1 MKVADGDKKFKKEMI
16 MIGDSILSRPSNV
29 SKAYVDRQDSRKV
42 DKIEGKTLSSND
54 FTNDYKSKIDSAV
67 HSIISSGDL
76 IESQNGVVNLT
87 PEVLK
92 CLASGVIQRTNDGPT
107 YFLRIHTERLSSD
120 ATGSFY
126 VSLSDSGG
134 NGIFGNAGSILIY
147 HMAIDIGDPTR
158 YLFSVGYKKDSS
170 TVHQLNVVSSNIIT
184 LGAKNAQGTQVIQ
197 NTDNRDGFVMQAAL
211 CIRL

>member
-1 MKVADGDKKFKKEMI
+1 MI
-16 MIGDSILSRPSNV
+16 TIGDSILSRSSGVN
-29 SKAYVDRQDSRKV
+29 KAYVDRQDSLKV
-42 DKIEGKTLSSND
+42 DKIDGKTLSSND
-54 FTNDYKSKIDSAV
+54 FTNEYKSKIDSAIQ
-67 HSIISSGDL
+67 SITSSGEL
-76 IESQNGVVNLT
+76 IETQNGVVNLT
-87 PEVLK
+87 PTLLK
-92 CLASGVIQRTNDGPT
+92 CLASNVVERTNNEST
-107 YFLRIHTERLSSD
+107 YFLRIHTERIASSV
-120 ATGSFY
+120 TGSFY

>member
-1 MKVADGDKKFKKEMI
+1 MVI
-16 MIGDSILSRPSNV
+16 IGDSILSRTSNV
-29 SKAYVDRQDSRKV
+29 NKAYVDHQDSLKV
-42 DKIEGKTLSSND
+42 DKEVGKALSSND
-54 FTNDYKSKIDSAV
+54 FTDDYRSKIDHA
-67 HSIISSGDL
+67 IQGITSSG
-76 IESQNGVVNLT
+76 ESVEIQNSVVNLT

>member
-1 MKVADGDKKFKKEMI
+1 MVI
-16 MIGDSILSRPSNV
+16 IGDSILSRTSNV
-29 SKAYVDRQDSRKV
+29 NKAYVDHQDSLKV
-42 DKIEGKTLSSND
+42 DKEVGKTLSSND
-54 FTNDYKSKIDSAV
+54 FTDDYRSKIDHA
-67 HSIISSGDL
+67 IQGITSSG
-76 IESQNGVVNLT
+76 ESVEIQNSVVNLT

-134 NGIFGNAGSILIY
+134 NGIFGNTGSILIY

-158 YLFSVGYKKDSS
+158 YLFSVGYKRDSS
-170 TVHQLNVVSSNIIT
+170 TEHQLNVVSSNIIT

>member
-1 MKVADGDKKFKKEMI
+1 MVI
-16 MIGDSILSRPSNV
+16 IGDSILSRTSNV
-29 SKAYVDRQDSRKV
+29 NKAYVDHQDSLKV
-42 DKIEGKTLSSND
+42 DKEVGKTLSSND
-54 FTNDYKSKIDSAV
+54 FTDDYRSKIDHA
-67 HSIISSGDL
+67 IQGITSSGEPVE
-76 IESQNGVVNLT
+76 IQNSVVNLT

-92 CLASGVIQRTNDGPT
+92 CLESGVIQRTNDGPT

>member
-1 MKVADGDKKFKKEMI
+1 MI
-16 MIGDSILSRPSNV
+16 TIGDSILSRSSGVN
-29 SKAYVDRQDSRKV
+29 KAYVDRQDSLKV
-42 DKIEGKTLSSND
+42 DKIDGKTLSSND
-54 FTNDYKSKIDSAV
+54 FTNEYKSKIDSAIQ
-67 HSIISSGDL
+67 SITSSG
-76 IESQNGVVNLT
+76 ESVEIQNGVVNLT
-87 PEVLK
+87 PALLK
-92 CLASGVIQRTNDGPT
+92 CLASDVIQRTNDGPT